1 MTTQLN
7 SLSRLEDKLKRHDN
21 GGYLDRTMWVELTRA
36 LIGGGGGGVH
46 SYIRVPAN
54 FISLEKLIVFAV
66 SEL

>member
-36 LIGGGGGGVH
+36 LIGGGGVH